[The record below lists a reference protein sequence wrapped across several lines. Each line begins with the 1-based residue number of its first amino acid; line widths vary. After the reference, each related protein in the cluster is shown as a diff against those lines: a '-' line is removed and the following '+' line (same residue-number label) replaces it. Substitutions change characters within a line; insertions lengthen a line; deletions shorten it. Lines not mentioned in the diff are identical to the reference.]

1 MSIKKTAFY
10 CILLTISMIISSC
23 ATILSPEKGTNT
35 LDATP
40 GPAEVYDEND
50 HMIGTTPFDMKK
62 VGSKVKV
69 LTIKKEGYLNKEVP
83 IYRKTKNGLLFL
95 DALFLCIPCIIDL
108 PSDNISYI
116 EPKNKIVDLKKAPK
130 EYDRPILVAIDK
142 VSYEDENLIK
152 GRVNGMTKKPS
163 DKGATRSIGD
173 IDYLENTIIERLE
186 KTYIDAVTVASN
198 NNSKSGM
205 SRAKV
210 RVKPVINSMEFM
222 VKGKYLK
229 LYEGTESMKCTWN
242 FFRGVDGKEKI
253 GTVVTNVNLTRS
265 KGTTTTILD
274 DLMSEAVSE
283 LLSIDTLYD
292 FLDKNEKI
300 YLSDSKGAEIKI
312 SSSPKLNFET
322 KKEML
327 KTTKEGVVTV
337 LTKDGFG
344 SGFIISP
351 DGYIVTNY
359 HVAEGQKNNI
369 QVKLNSS
376 IKLKATVVK
385 SNEDYDLLLLKIDAD
400 ELKPLYVGNSDAI
413 EIGDPVYAIGTP
425 LETSL
430 GQTITSGIVSGV
442 RDINSMKYIQTD
454 VSINSGN
461 SGGPLINENGEVIGV
476 TTMKLSGKGIEGIG
490 FCIPSNI
497 VLEKLNIKF

>member
-1 MSIKKTAFY
+1 
-10 CILLTISMIISSC
+10 MIISSC

-62 VGSKVKV
+62 VGSKVKL
-69 LTIKKEGYLNKEVP
+69 LTIKKEGYVSKEVP

-95 DALFLCIPCIIDL
+95 DALLLCIPCIVDL
-108 PSDNISYI
+108 PSDNITYI
-116 EPKNKIVDLKKAPK
+116 EPKNKVVDLKKAPK
-130 EYDRPILVAIDK
+130 EYDRPILLAIDK
-142 VSYEDENLIK
+142 TSYENEEMVK

-163 DKGATRSIGD
+163 DKGASRSIGD
-173 IDYLENTIIERLE
+173 IDYIENTIIEKLE
-186 KTYIDAVTVASN
+186 KSYIDAVTVSSN
-198 NNSKSGM
+198 NNAKSGM
-205 SRAKV
+205 TKAKV
-210 RVKPVINSMEFM
+210 RVKPVINSIDFT

-242 FFRGVDGKEKI
+242 FFRGTDGKDKI
-253 GTVVTNVNLTRS
+253 GSIVTNVSMSRS

-274 DLMSEAVSE
+274 DPISESISE
-283 LLSIDTLYD
+283 LLAIDTLYD

-300 YLSDSKGAEIKI
+300 YLSDSKGSEIKI
-312 SSSPKLNFET
+312 STSPKVNFET
-322 KKEML
+322 KKDMF

-359 HVAEGQKNNI
+359 HVADGQKNNI
-369 QVKLNSS
+369 QVK
-376 IKLKATVVK
+376 
-385 SNEDYDLLLLKIDAD
+385 
-400 ELKPLYVGNSDAI
+400 
-413 EIGDPVYAIGTP
+413 DPVYAIGTP

-430 GQTITSGIVSGV
+430 GQTITSGIVSGI
-442 RDINSMKYIQTD
+442 REINNMSYIQTD

-490 FCIPSNI
+490 FCIPSKV
-497 VLEKLNIKF
+497 VLDKLNIKF

>member
-1 MSIKKTAFY
+1 MNLKKTQFY
-10 CILLTISMIISSC
+10 CLILTISMIISSC

-62 VGSKVKV
+62 VGSKVKL
-69 LTIKKEGYLNKEVP
+69 LTIKKEGYVSKQVP

-95 DALFLCIPCIIDL
+95 DALLLCIPCIIDL
-108 PSDNISYI
+108 PSDNITYI
-116 EPKNKIVDLKKAPK
+116 EPKNKVVDLKKAPK
-130 EYDRPILVAIDK
+130 EYDRPILLAIDK
-142 VSYEDENLIK
+142 TSYENEEMVK
-152 GRVNGMTKKPS
+152 GRINGMTKKPS

-173 IDYLENTIIERLE
+173 IDYIENTIIEKLE
-186 KTYIDAVTVASN
+186 KSYIDAVTVSSN
-198 NNSKSGM
+198 NNAKSGM
-205 SRAKV
+205 TKAKV
-210 RVKPVINSMEFM
+210 RVKPVINSIDFT

-242 FFRGVDGKEKI
+242 FYRGTDGKDKI
-253 GTVVTNVNLTRS
+253 GFIVTNVSMSRS
-265 KGTTTTILD
+265 KGTTTSILD
-274 DLMSEAVSE
+274 DLMAESISE
-283 LLSIDTLYD
+283 LLAVDTLYD

-300 YLSDSKGAEIKI
+300 YLSDSKGSEIKI
-312 SSSPKLNFET
+312 STSPKVNFET
-322 KKEML
+322 KKDMF

-359 HVAEGQKNNI
+359 HVADGQKNNI
-369 QVKLNSS
+369 QVKLNSNV
-376 IKLKATVVK
+376 KLKATVVK
-385 SNEDYDLLLLKIDAD
+385 SNEDYDLLLLKIDAE
-400 ELKPLYVGNSDAI
+400 ELKPLYMGNSDAI
-413 EIGDPVYAIGTP
+413 ETGDPVYAIGTP

-430 GQTITSGIVSGV
+430 GQTITSGIVSGI
-442 RDINSMKYIQTD
+442 REINNMSYIQTD

-490 FCIPSNI
+490 FCIPSKV
-497 VLEKLNIKF
+497 VLDKLNIKF

>member
-1 MSIKKTAFY
+1 MNFTIRQSY
-10 CILLTISMIISSC
+10 CILLIISMFISGC

-50 HMIGTTPFDMKK
+50 HLIGSTPFDLKK

-69 LTIKKEGYLNKEVP
+69 LTIKKEGYVSKTVP

-95 DALFLCIPCIIDL
+95 DALLLCIPCIVDL
-108 PSDNISYI
+108 PSGNISYI
-116 EPKNKIVDLKKAPK
+116 EPRNMTVDLKKAPK
-130 EYDRPILVAIDK
+130 EHDKPILLAIDK
-142 VSYEDENLIK
+142 ASFENEDLIK

-173 IDYLENTIIERLE
+173 IDYIENSIIEKLE

-205 SRAKV
+205 SKAKV
-210 RVKPVINSMEFM
+210 RVKPVINSMEFT
-222 VKGKYLK
+222 VKGKYLR
-229 LYEGTESMKCTWN
+229 LYEGTQAMKCTWN
-242 FFRGVDGKEKI
+242 FFRGADGKEKI
-253 GTVVTNVNLTRS
+253 GSIVTDVKMTRT
-265 KGTTTTILD
+265 KGTTNTIMD
-274 DLMSEAVSE
+274 DLMGESVSE
-283 LLSIDTLYD
+283 LLSVDTLYD
-292 FLDKNEKI
+292 FLDRNEKI
-300 YLSDSKGAEIKI
+300 YLSDTKGAEIKI
-312 SSSPKLNFET
+312 TSSQKTTFDT
-322 KKEML
+322 RKDML
-327 KTTKEGVVTV
+327 KSTKEGVVTV

-344 SGFIISP
+344 SGFIISA

-359 HVAEGQKNNI
+359 HVADGQKNNI
-369 QVKLNSS
+369 QVKLNSN

-400 ELKPLYVGNSDAI
+400 ELYPLSMGNSDLI

-442 RDINSMKYIQTD
+442 REINSMSYIQTD

-461 SGGPLINENGEVIGV
+461 SGGPLINENGEVIGI

-490 FCIPSNI
+490 FCIPSKV
-497 VLEKLNIKF
+497 VLDKLNIKF